1 MTSHAR
7 HLSEGWPLLGLIT
20 LILGAASLVAFVLAG
35 GDIDGLRSVIR
46 LTARTSLA
54 LFLASFLASSL
65 IRFWP
70 SDPTRWLRR
79 NRRQIGL
86 SFAVSH
92 LIHAVAL
99 LLLMQ
104 RDPVLFWQ
112 LTNIGNIISGGTAY
126 LLIAAM
132 AVTSFN
138 RSAAW
143 MGPRAWSWLH
153 WSGAHYIWISFMVT
167 NGKRVPMSLWY
178 LVPVVMLV
186 AALGL
191 RLAMRYG
198 LAGRRPGALPR
209 PS

>member
-1 MTSHAR
+1 MIPHAR
-7 HLSEGWPLLGLIT
+7 NLTEGWRLLGLIT
-20 LILGAASLVAFVLAG
+20 LILLAVTAATFLVAG
-35 GDIDGLRSVIR
+35 GGIEGLRSAIR

-65 IRFWP
+65 IHLWP
-70 SDPTRWLRR
+70 SETTRWLRR

-86 SFAVSH
+86 GFAVSH
-92 LIHAVAL
+92 LIHGVAL
-99 LLLMQ
+99 VLLLQ
-104 RDPVLFWQ
+104 RDAVLFWQ
-112 LTNIGNIISGGTAY
+112 LTNLGNIISGGTAY
-126 LLIAAM
+126 LMIAAM
-132 AVTSFN
+132 AATSFN

-178 LVPVVMLV
+178 LLPVVLLV

-191 RLAMRYG
+191 RMTTRYG
-198 LAGRRPGALPR
+198 FAGRRPGAPQR
-209 PS
+209 HS